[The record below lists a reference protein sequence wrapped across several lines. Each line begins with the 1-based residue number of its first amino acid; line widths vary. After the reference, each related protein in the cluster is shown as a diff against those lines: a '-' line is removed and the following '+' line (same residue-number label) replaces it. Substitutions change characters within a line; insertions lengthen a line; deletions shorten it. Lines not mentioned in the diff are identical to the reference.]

1 VPRQIFLGIMLIL
14 RLDQLSQMKYVKPL
28 SAPEIVT
35 LKEMYKN
42 APVHRMRQRAHIILM
57 SNKLITVKS
66 IALSMDLDRD
76 TISST
81 IDAWESIGICGLYDN
96 KRTGRPPIY
105 NEEENEIINS
115 LVEKEPKQLK
125 ICLSEIESQTGK
137 TSSVDTIKRVIKRS
151 GQRWKRIKKSGG

>member
-1 VPRQIFLGIMLIL
+1 MLIFQL
-14 RLDQLSQMKYVKPL
+14 NSLSQMKYVKPL
-28 SAPEIVT
+28 SPPEIIT

-57 SNKLITVKS
+57 SNRMMTIKS
-66 IALSMDLDRD
+66 IALGMDLDRD

-81 IDAWESIGICGLYDN
+81 IDAWESIGIRGLYDN

-105 NEEENEIINS
+105 NEEENKIINS

-151 GQRWKRIKKSGG
+151 GRRWKRIKKSGGQARPTRVQT